1 MIQEDLSLGEGCD
14 QEFWITL
21 VIISLSNIRADRTAC
36 TMCYAADATN
46 NMGLGM
52 DTTTANNLL
61 VGMYSII
68 KSCID
73 LVEPNQG
80 QNTSPWV

>member
-1 MIQEDLSLGEGCD
+1 
-14 QEFWITL
+14 
-21 VIISLSNIRADRTAC
+21 
-36 TMCYAADATN
+36 MCYAADATN